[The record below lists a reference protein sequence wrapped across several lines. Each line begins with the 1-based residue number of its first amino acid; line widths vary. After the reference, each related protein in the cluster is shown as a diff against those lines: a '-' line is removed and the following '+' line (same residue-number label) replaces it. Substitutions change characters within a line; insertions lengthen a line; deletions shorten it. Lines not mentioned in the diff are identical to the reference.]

1 MRRKLGGSR
10 RRDKKAPLCWLCS
23 QAVVIASSAHS
34 CDILIRRLRDKGAA
48 RLLRRAAPRH
58 AERTLSQGA
67 LDFSEGA

>member
-23 QAVVIASSAHS
+23 RRCDSKQCSS
-34 CDILIRRLRDKGAA
+34 CDVLIRRLRDKGAA
-48 RLLRRAAPRH
+48 RLLRRAAVRH

-67 LDFSEGA
+67 LDFGEGA